1 MSGPG
6 RKTTSASSQAPG
18 TRGSCN
24 SRSGSGSR
32 QLGFVFRTWGGKRKG
47 AGRKPSGRRAGVSH
61 RTRPALAS
69 RFPVHVGL
77 RVRDDLPNLRG
88 KTCLAAIRKAFAA
101 GANRGTFRLVHY
113 SVQKDHIHLVCEAAG
128 AAALS
133 RGMQGLCI
141 RVARSLNKALGRK
154 GKVFADRFFSRILRT
169 PQETRAAL
177 NYVLRN
183 MHRHARKE
191 SRVVDR
197 RRLDRCSSSGF
208 FDGWR
213 GFGPGWHRAPGPGD
227 PVAAPH
233 TWLLRKGWRRHGLLN
248 PAAAPAPHWAPSRLR
263 D

>member
-1 MSGPG
+1 MSSPEK
-6 RKTTSASSQAPG
+6 KTTRTPRRA
-18 TRGSCN
+18 RR
-24 SRSGSGSR
+24 SRPR
-32 QLGFVFRTWGGKRKG
+32 QLGFAFRTWGGKRKG

-77 RVRDDLPNLRG
+77 RVKDDLPNLRG
-88 KTCLAAIRKAFAA
+88 KDRLRAIRKAFAA
-101 GANRGTFRLVHY
+101 GANRDGFRLVHY
-113 SVQKDHIHLVCEAAG
+113 SVQNDHIHLVCEAAG
-128 AAALS
+128 AVALS

-141 RVARSLNKALGRK
+141 RMARGLNKTLGRK
-154 GKVFADRFFSRILRT
+154 GKIFAGRFFSRILRT

-197 RRLDRCSSSGF
+197 RRLDPCSSSKF

-213 GFGPGWHRAPGPGD
+213 GFGPNWHQKPGAGD
-227 PVAAPH
+227 PVAAPR
-233 TWLLRKGWRRHGLLN
+233 TWLLQKGWRRHGLLD
-248 PAAAPAPHWAPSRLR
+248 PAAAPASHWVPSRAR
-263 D
+263 G